1 MQQKT
6 RRARSRAAPTIDPMT
21 IPAIAPPERPL
32 LLAADAFPE
41 PLLPVAVGLLL
52 DVDVNK
58 FGMVEKTGSTTP
70 VHRPV
75 ALDVTQ
81 QESVAFSE
89 LPRQ

>member
-21 IPAIAPPERPL
+21 IPAIVPPERPL
-32 LLAADAFPE
+32 LLAADAVAK
-41 PLLPVAVGLLL
+41 PVAVGLLL
-52 DVDVNK
+52 DVGVNK
-58 FGMVEKTGSTTP
+58 FGTVEKTGSITS

-75 ALDVTQ
+75 ALDVIQ

>member
-1 MQQKT
+1 
-6 RRARSRAAPTIDPMT
+6 MT

-32 LLAADAFPE
+32 LLVADAAPE
-41 PLLPVAVGLLL
+41 ARLPVAVGLLL
-52 DVDVNK
+52 DVEVNK
-58 FGMVEKTGSTTP
+58 FGTVEKTGSIMP

>member
-1 MQQKT
+1 
-6 RRARSRAAPTIDPMT
+6 MT

-32 LLAADAFPE
+32 WLPLAAPAA
-41 PLLPVAVGLLL
+41 PVAVDDAPLPVGEALPVGEELPL
-52 DVDVNK
+52 EVEVNK
-58 FGMVEKTGSTTP
+58 LGMVENTGRVTS

-75 ALDVTQ
+75 VLDVTQ

>member
-1 MQQKT
+1 M
-6 RRARSRAAPTIDPMT
+6 IDPMT

-32 LLAADAFPE
+32 LLAADAVPE
-41 PLLPVAVGLLL
+41 PRLPVAVGLLL
-52 DVDVNK
+52 DVEVNK
-58 FGMVEKTGSTTP
+58 FGTVEKTGSVTP

>member
-1 MQQKT
+1 
-6 RRARSRAAPTIDPMT
+6 MT
-21 IPAIAPPERPL
+21 IPAIVPPERPL
-32 LLAADAFPE
+32 LLVADAVPE
-41 PLLPVAVGLLL
+41 PRLPVAVGLLL
-52 DVDVNK
+52 DVEVNK
-58 FGMVEKTGSTTP
+58 FGTVKTGSITP